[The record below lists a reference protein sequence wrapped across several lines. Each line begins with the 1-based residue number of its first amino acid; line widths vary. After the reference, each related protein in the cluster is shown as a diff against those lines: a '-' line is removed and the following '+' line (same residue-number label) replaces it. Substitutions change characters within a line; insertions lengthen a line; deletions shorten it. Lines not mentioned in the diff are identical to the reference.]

1 MENVELKNAIKIR
14 TAMIEYQDTVYLN
27 LIRQLN
33 TNCQEILNKDLGS
46 EFVRNCGRDLAGEVV
61 RNCLDTSDFYI
72 TVDQLAKRILEFSY
86 DNEYDPLKNNGGV
99 GDVNKSVYNYNE
111 LKSSELEDIANVMAI
126 SQQKLFDED
135 RKHDSRDQKG
145 KIEYRNL
152 KKDENGDVYD
162 ELTGK
167 KEEKSTYI
175 RNGKVIEKSN
185 LQADHIQARES
196 ASYNS
201 RYIKE
206 GGEENLKDFWNS
218 PDNMQMMF
226 QSANSSK
233 GDVRVCKVGKNIIN
247 LNKSTK
253 EYQDLIKKYPNADIT
268 SQATPEQ
275 LADATVY
282 MWEEYYK
289 KREGEGKKLTNELV
303 DKGYLDENG
312 KVRKSVKN
320 QLIKNIRHSQNA
332 ESVVVLKNADY
343 KKIAEDAK
351 TYTKKSIGKII
362 AGQIIYYAAPPLIYE
377 VKSILKDKTIKLDN
391 ALQKLGASAIRIGE
405 YVFSRLKDIFIN
417 IAVNSLKKFIKSFM
431 DILVNMVKATVQKLL
446 KIAKN
451 LVLSTVDAIRIIAD
465 PNADSSQK
473 ANSVCNL
480 FGVTITTC
488 VIDLLFEL
496 ASESLHI
503 PSPWDDVV
511 FGPLQILLTVVCTNL
526 TLLILQKADLFDV
539 NRGFR
544 MSQIRALFQETRD
557 GYQREI
563 DFSREYADYKIRE
576 IIEHAKL
583 ETRYIYDNL
592 QTMDMKTQSAR
603 GELEKINTMFSMDIN
618 FEEEWLKFIGVV
630 F

>member
-61 RNCLDTSDFYI
+61 RNCLDTSDFHI

-86 DNEYDPLKNNGGV
+86 DNEYDPLKNNGVG
-99 GDVNKSVYNYNE
+99 GDVNKLVYNYNE
-111 LKSSELEDIANVMAI
+111 LNSSQLDDIANVMAS

-135 RKHDSRDQKG
+135 RKHDPRDQKG
-145 KIEYRNL
+145 KSEYRNL

-167 KEEKSTYI
+167 KEDKTIYT
-175 RNGKVIEKSN
+175 RNGKEVEKSN

-196 ASYNS
+196 GSYNS
-201 RYIKE
+201 RYIKK
-206 GGEENLKDFWNS
+206 GGDERIKDFWNS
-218 PDNMQMMF
+218 SDNMQMMF

-233 GDVRVCKVGKNIIN
+233 GDVRVCEVDGEIKYIN
-247 LNKSTK
+247 ARSK
-253 EYQDLIKKYPNADIT
+253 EYDPDTDIT
-268 SQATPEQ
+268 YKATPEQ
-275 LADATVY
+275 LADAACY
-282 MWEEYYK
+282 MWEKTDED
-289 KREGEGKKLTNELV
+289 REQQNNPKIQELK

-312 KVRKSVKN
+312 KVPKSVRN
-320 QLIKNIRHSQNA
+320 QLVKNIRHSQNK
-332 ESVVVLKNADY
+332 ESITILKNTDY
-343 KKIAEDAK
+343 KQVALDAK
-351 TYTKKSIGKII
+351 DYTKKSIGKII

-377 VKSILKDKTIKLDN
+377 VKTILKDKTVKLDN
-391 ALQKLGASAIRIGE
+391 ALQKLGSSAIRIGE
-405 YVFSRLKDIFIN
+405 YVFSKLKDIFMN
-417 IAVNSLKKFIKSFM
+417 IAVNSIKKFIKSFM
-431 DILVNMVKATVQKLL
+431 DILINMVKATVKKLL

-496 ASESLHI
+496 ASETLHI
-503 PSPWDDVV
+503 PSPWDDVI
-511 FGPLQILLTVVCTNL
+511 FGPLQILATVICTNL

-544 MSQIRALFQETRD
+544 MSQIRALFQETREE
-557 GYQREI
+557 YQREI
-563 DFSREYADYKIRE
+563 DLSSGLADYKIHE
-576 IIEHAKL
+576 IIEQAKH

-592 QTMDMKTQSAR
+592 QAIDMKTQSVR
-603 GELEKINTMFSMDIN
+603 GELEKISTMFSMDIN

-630 F
+630 L